1 MRRSLVVLLSL
12 AGVAI
17 VLIAAALTGNLSE
30 RAITAVLFIA
40 GVSLIASRKQLVPWA
55 HSVGARSNLLSHWQL
70 LRPLTVTLVGSSL
83 ILFAGVTFLEA
94 ARRI

>member
-17 VLIAAALTGNLSE
+17 VLIAAAFTDNLSE
-30 RAITAVLFIA
+30 RAIAAVLFVA
-40 GVSLIASRKQLVPWA
+40 GISLIASRKQLVLWA
-55 HSVGARSNLLSHWQL
+55 HSVGAQSSFLGHWQL
-70 LRPLTVTLVGSSL
+70 LRPLTVTLVGSGL

>member
-17 VLIAAALTGNLSE
+17 VLVAAALSGNLSE
-30 RAITAVLFIA
+30 RAIAAVLFVA
-40 GVSLIASRKQLVPWA
+40 GISLIASRKHLVAWA
-55 HSVGARSNLLSHWQL
+55 HSVGAQSNLLSHWQL

-83 ILFAGVTFLEA
+83 ILFAGITFLEA
-94 ARRI
+94 ARRA